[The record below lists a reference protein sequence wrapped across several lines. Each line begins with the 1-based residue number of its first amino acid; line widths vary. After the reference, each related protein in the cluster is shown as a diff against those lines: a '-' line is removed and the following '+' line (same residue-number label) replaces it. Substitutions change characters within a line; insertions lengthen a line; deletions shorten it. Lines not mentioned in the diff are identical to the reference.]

1 MAKKERDANA
11 ADEPA
16 VDLNPEIEAEQEEK
30 SEVRSQETKAKATAV
45 PPEAEGPKS
54 NRQDQPQP
62 VCPACKVK
70 CVSKHS
76 TETFTWYYCPQAGCP
91 IGSQGYSEKVLRP
104 FARARMAKANEESPY
119 SAR

>member
-1 MAKKERDANA
+1 MAKKEREANA

-30 SEVRSQETKAKATAV
+30 SESKATAV
-45 PPEAEGPKS
+45 QPEAEGPKS

-76 TETFTWYYCPQAGCP
+76 TETFTWYYCPQAACP

-104 FARARMAKANEESPY
+104 FARARLAKANEESPY